1 MKGQIDGS
9 HVGYIER
16 QTMGAGPR
24 SRVEGGFSTE
34 RSYNGKK
41 GCRLAADREDKV
53 EPQRWVGA

>member
-1 MKGQIDGS
+1 M
-9 HVGYIER
+9 ER
-16 QTMGAGPR
+16 MSDILRGRRWTGPP

-41 GCRLAADREDKV
+41 GCRLAADREWEDKV